1 MIREVFL
8 SVRMITSIYFFLLS
22 FGVDQKERGVF
33 MALIA
38 VYFSLSAITY
48 FKSDRFQEAGKFLD
62 VPFLPPLIYLSGD
75 PISVFALVPHAV
87 LNTRR
92 NIPAT
97 VILLSA
103 GVILTALYYRSNT
116 IQMLS
121 VMLLLASSPVSAL
134 IPDITSLI
142 KKERE
147 EKENLRRSY
156 KRLISDYGRWERD
169 RRELEAVNFLIET
182 STDSPDVKDFL
193 KRVKER
199 FGIKRVHILPK
210 REISSEDSYMDRE
223 RGLLSV
229 PVKLEEGG
237 AVVIFE
243 MEEAVQLK
251 DDLVVSALR
260 KAGKMINL
268 YIEGFMD
275 EAYPGKAINIV

>member
-1 MIREVFL
+1 MIREVL
-8 SVRMITSIYFFLLS
+8 LAVRLTSSIYFFILS

-48 FKSDRFQEAGKFLD
+48 FSDGRFREAGKFLD
-62 VPFLPPLIYLSGD
+62 IPFLPFLIYLSGTS
-75 PISVFALVPHAV
+75 ISVFALIPQIV
-87 LNTRR
+87 LHTRR
-92 NIPAT
+92 NAPVSI
-97 VILLSA
+97 VLLA
-103 GVILTALYYRSNT
+103 IGLMLTAFYYHSNV
-116 IQMLS
+116 IHMLS
-121 VMLLLASSPVSAL
+121 VMVLMVSSPVSAL
-134 IPDITSLI
+134 VPDLTALI

-147 EKENLRRSY
+147 EKENLRKSY

-169 RRELEAVNFLIET
+169 RRELEAVSFLIDT
-182 STDSPDVKDFL
+182 STESPDVRDFL

-210 REISSEDSYMDRE
+210 REIGSEDSYMDRE

-229 PVKLEEGG
+229 PVRLEEGG

-243 MEEAVQLK
+243 MEEAVQLN
-251 DDLVVSALR
+251 DDLVVSTLK
-260 KAGKMINL
+260 KAGRMINL
-268 YIEGFMD
+268 YIQGFTD